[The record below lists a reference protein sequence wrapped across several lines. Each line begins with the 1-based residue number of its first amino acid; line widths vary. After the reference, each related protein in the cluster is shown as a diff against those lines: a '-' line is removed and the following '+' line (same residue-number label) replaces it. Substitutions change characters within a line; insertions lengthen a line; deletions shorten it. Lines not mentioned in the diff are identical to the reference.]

1 MQPRWHRAIVPCSG
15 VEARVPDPPSSS
27 LASSL
32 AALASAGFDIAH
44 TFDVAAVVA
53 QPGLA
58 VLAGAQ
64 RMGVLVGNT
73 RALWQPFTAALRDPV
88 LAAERDPL
96 ERYTERTIDAAFGS
110 AGSPGSAVGSTAA
123 PTRIY
128 YGHRR
133 YDGAFLPMQRLA
145 ALTGLGALAPNHL
158 VIHPIYGPWFALRA
172 ILLVDGEPPA
182 RAPIAQPCSCSASCA
197 TAFTR
202 ANESADWRDWLAVR
216 DSCSLRDWRYSEDQ
230 VSYHYAS
237 GLAGRGRQ
245 TPT

>member
-1 MQPRWHRAIVPCSG
+1 LISP
-15 VEARVPDPPSSS
+15 
-27 LASSL
+27 L
-32 AALASAGFDIAH
+32 AALASAGFDVAH
-44 TFDVAAVVA
+44 TFDVAAVVT

-58 VLAGAQ
+58 VLSGAQ
-64 RMGVLVGNT
+64 RLGVLVGNT
-73 RALWQPFTAALRDPV
+73 RALWQPFTAALRDPAF
-88 LAAERDPL
+88 AAERDPL
-96 ERYTERTIDAAFGS
+96 DRYTERTIDAAFGS
-110 AGSPGSAVGSTAA
+110 PNPADSAGPVAGSTAPPA
-123 PTRIY
+123 RIY
-128 YGHRR
+128 YSHRR

-230 VSYHYAS
+230 VTYHYAS

-245 TPT
+245 TPA